1 MTTVTEVIATGVL
14 LGLIY
19 TLAALGLQV
28 SLGVLRVLNLAHGI
42 IVIAGAFFAFDL
54 LHAWHITPLLAVIL
68 ALPVFFLFGLVLDR
82 GLVQR
87 VRRVSEQA
95 VLLGLFGAMI
105 LLQSLAILTWTTDSR
120 SITVSYT
127 NSSVTLAG
135 VTLPADYLVA
145 AAAALVILGI
155 IAAALRFT
163 MAGRAVQALAQ
174 NPEAARVLGVNVD
187 RWASIVFGLSVA
199 VAGMSGVLLAD
210 VFPFSVQ
217 EQSQWLAYAFI
228 VVLVGGT
235 GGIRGAL
242 VGGLVLGLAQSVFN
256 QVLPL
261 QYVDVVV
268 YGLLAA
274 ALIVRG
280 GGLASRRERAL

>member
-1 MTTVTEVIATGVL
+1 MTTVAEVIAVGVL

-28 SLGVLRVLNLAHGI
+28 SLGVLRVLNLAHGVF
-42 IVIAGAFFAFDL
+42 VIAGAFFAFDL
-54 LHAWHITPLLAVIL
+54 LHAWHITPLLAVVV
-68 ALPVFFLFGLVLDR
+68 ALPVFFLLGLVLDR
-82 GLVQR
+82 LLVRR

-105 LLQSLAILTWTTDSR
+105 LLESAAILIWTTDSR
-120 SITVSYT
+120 SITVSYS
-127 NSSVTLAG
+127 NSRVEVAG
-135 VTLPADYLVA
+135 IVLPSDYLVA
-145 AAAALVILGI
+145 AAASLVILGI
-155 IAAALRFT
+155 IAALLRFT

-187 RWASIVFGLSVA
+187 RWASVVFSLSVA

-217 EQSQWLAYAFI
+217 DASQWLAYAFI

-235 GGIRGAL
+235 GGLRGAL
-242 VGGLVLGLAQSVFN
+242 AGGLVLGLAQSLFN

-261 QYVDVVV
+261 QYVNVVV

-274 ALIVRG
+274 ALLVRG
-280 GGLASRRERAL
+280 GGLSSRRERAL

>member
-1 MTTVTEVIATGVL
+1 MTTAAEVIVIGLL

-42 IVIAGAFFAFDL
+42 LVIAGAFFAFDL
-54 LHAWHITPLLAVIL
+54 LHAWHITPLSAVVV

-82 GLVQR
+82 LLVQR

-105 LLQSLAILTWTTDSR
+105 LLQSAAILIWTTDSR
-120 SITVSYT
+120 SITVSYS
-127 NSSVTLAG
+127 NGRLDLGG
-135 VTLPADYLVA
+135 VILPTDYLVA
-145 AAAALVILGI
+145 AAAALVILGV
-155 IAAALRFT
+155 IAALLRFT

-187 RWASIVFGLSVA
+187 RWSSVVFSLSVA

-217 EQSQWLAYAFI
+217 GASQWLAYAFI

-235 GGIRGAL
+235 GGLRGAL
-242 VGGLVLGLAQSVFN
+242 AGGLVLGLAQSVFN

-274 ALIVRG
+274 ALLIRG
-280 GGLASRRERAL
+280 RGLASQRERAL

>member
-1 MTTVTEVIATGVL
+1 MTTVVQVIAIGIL

-19 TLAALGLQV
+19 TLVALGLQV

-68 ALPVFFLFGLVLDR
+68 ALPVFFLLGLALDWVLVR
-82 GLVQR
+82 R
-87 VRRVSEQA
+87 TRRVSEQA
-95 VLLGLFGAMI
+95 VLLGMFGAMI
-105 LLQSLAILTWTTDSR
+105 LLQSLAALIWTTDSR
-120 SITVSYT
+120 SITVSYS
-127 NSSVTLAG
+127 NSRVSLGG
-135 VTLPADYLVA
+135 VILPADYLVA
-145 AAAALVILGI
+145 ASGALVILLV
-155 IAAALRFT
+155 IAGLLRFT

-187 RWASIVFGLSVA
+187 RWASVVFALSA
-199 VAGMSGVLLAD
+199 GVAGMSGVLLAD

-217 EQSQWLAYAFI
+217 DQSQWLAYAFI

-235 GGIRGAL
+235 GRIAGAL
-242 VGGLVLGLAQSVFN
+242 AGGLVLGLAQSVFN

-274 ALIVRG
+274 ALLVRG

>member
-1 MTTVTEVIATGVL
+1 MSTVAEVIAIGVL

-54 LHAWHITPLLAVIL
+54 LHAWHITPLLAVVV

-82 GLVQR
+82 LLVRR

-95 VLLGLFGAMI
+95 ILLGLFGAMI
-105 LLQSLAILTWTTDSR
+105 LLQSVATLIWTTNSR
-120 SITVSYT
+120 SITVSYS
-127 NSSVTLAG
+127 NSRIDLGG
-135 VTLPADYLVA
+135 VILPTDYLVA
-145 AAAALVILGI
+145 AAAALVILGV
-155 IAAALRFT
+155 IAALLRFT

-187 RWASIVFGLSVA
+187 RWGSVVFSLSVA

-210 VFPFSVQ
+210 VFPFSIQ
-217 EQSQWLAYAFI
+217 DASQWLAYAFI

-235 GGIRGAL
+235 GGLRGAL
-242 VGGLVLGLAQSVFN
+242 AGGLVLGLAQSVFN
-256 QVLPL
+256 QLLPL

-274 ALIVRG
+274 ALLVRG
-280 GGLASRRERAL
+280 GGLSSRRERAL

>member
-1 MTTVTEVIATGVL
+1 MTTVGEVIAIGVL

-28 SLGVLRVLNLAHGI
+28 SLGVLRVLNLAHGVI
-42 IVIAGAFFAFDL
+42 IIAGAFFAFDV
-54 LHAWHITPLLAVIL
+54 LHAWHITPLLAVVL
-68 ALPVFFLFGLVLDR
+68 ALPVFFLFGLALNYL
-82 GLVQR
+82 LVQR

-105 LLQSLAILTWTTDSR
+105 LLQSAAILIWTTDSR

-127 NSSVTLAG
+127 NSRVDLGG
-135 VTLPADYLVA
+135 VILPTDYLVA
-145 AAAALVILGI
+145 AAAALVILGVI
-155 IAAALRFT
+155 TGLLHFT

-187 RWASIVFGLSVA
+187 RWASVVFSLSVA

-217 EQSQWLAYAFI
+217 NASQWLAYAFI

-235 GGIRGAL
+235 GGLRGAL
-242 VGGLVLGLAQSVFN
+242 LGGLVLGLAQSVFN

-268 YGLLAA
+268 YGLLAV
-274 ALIVRG
+274 ALLVRG
-280 GGLASRRERAL
+280 GGLSARRERSL

>member
-1 MTTVTEVIATGVL
+1 MTTAGEVIAIGVL

-54 LHAWHITPLLAVIL
+54 LHAWHITPLLAVVA
-68 ALPVFFLFGLVLDR
+68 ALPVFFCVGFLLDR
-82 GLVQR
+82 LLVRR

-105 LLQSLAILTWTTDSR
+105 LLQSVAILIWTTDSR
-120 SITVSYT
+120 SVTVSYS
-127 NSSVTLAG
+127 NSRVSLGG
-135 VTLPADYLVA
+135 VVLPTDYLIA

-155 IAAALRFT
+155 VAALLRFT

-187 RWASIVFGLSVA
+187 RWSSLVFSLSVA

-217 EQSQWLAYAFI
+217 DASQWLAYAFI

-235 GGIRGAL
+235 GGLRGAL
-242 VGGLVLGLAQSVFN
+242 VGGLVLGFAQSLFN
-256 QVLPL
+256 QLLPL

-274 ALIVRG
+274 ALLVRG
-280 GGLASRRERAL
+280 GGLSSRRERAL

>member
-1 MTTVTEVIATGVL
+1 VTTVVQVIAIGIL

-19 TLAALGLQV
+19 TLVALGLQV

-68 ALPVFFLFGLVLDR
+68 ALPVFFLLGLALDWVLVR
-82 GLVQR
+82 R
-87 VRRVSEQA
+87 TRRVSEQA
-95 VLLGLFGAMI
+95 VLLGMFGAMI
-105 LLQSLAILTWTTDSR
+105 LLQSLAALIWTTDSR
-120 SITVSYT
+120 SITVSYS
-127 NSSVTLAG
+127 NSRVSLGG
-135 VTLPADYLVA
+135 VILPADYLVA
-145 AAAALVILGI
+145 ASGALVILLV
-155 IAAALRFT
+155 IAGLLRFT

-187 RWASIVFGLSVA
+187 RWASVVFALSA
-199 VAGMSGVLLAD
+199 GVAGMSGVLLAD

-217 EQSQWLAYAFI
+217 DQSQWLAYAFI

-235 GGIRGAL
+235 GRIAGAL
-242 VGGLVLGLAQSVFN
+242 AGGLVLGLAQSVFN

-274 ALIVRG
+274 ALLVRG

>member
-1 MTTVTEVIATGVL
+1 MTTAGDVVATGIL
-14 LGLIY
+14 LGLVY

-28 SLGVLRVLNLAHGI
+28 SLGVLRVLNLAHGVI
-42 IVIAGAFFAFDL
+42 IVVGAFFAFDL
-54 LHAWHITPLLAVIL
+54 LHAWHVTPLLAAL
-68 ALPVFFLFGLVLDR
+68 AALPVFFVLGLALDWS
-82 GLVQR
+82 LVR
-87 VRRVSEQA
+87 WVRRVSEQA

-105 LLQSLAILTWTTDSR
+105 TLESVATLIWTTNTRSISVSYSDSR
-120 SITVSYT
+120 IS
-127 NSSVTLAG
+127 LGG
-135 VTLPADYLVA
+135 VILPADYLVA
-145 AAAALVILGI
+145 AAAAVVILVV

-187 RWASIVFGLSVA
+187 RWASVVFGLSTA
-199 VAGMSGVLLAD
+199 VAGMSGVLIAD

-217 EQSQWLAYAFI
+217 GQSQWLAYAFI
-228 VVLVGGT
+228 VVLIGGT

-261 QYVDVVV
+261 QDVNVVV

-274 ALIVRG
+274 ALLVRG
-280 GGLASRRERAL
+280 GGLAARRERAL

>member
-1 MTTVTEVIATGVL
+1 MTTVAQVIAIGIL

-19 TLAALGLQV
+19 TLVALGLQV

-54 LHAWHITPLLAVIL
+54 LHAWHITPLLAVVL
-68 ALPVFFLFGLVLDR
+68 ALPVFFVLGLVLDWA
-82 GLVQR
+82 LVR
-87 VRRVSEQA
+87 RTRRVSEQA

-105 LLQSLAILTWTTDSR
+105 LLQSLASLIWTTDSR
-120 SITVSYT
+120 SITVSYS
-127 NSSVTLAG
+127 NSRVSLAG
-135 VTLPADYLVA
+135 VILPADYLVA
-145 AAAALVILGI
+145 AAAALVILLI
-155 IAAALRFT
+155 IAGLLRFT

-187 RWASIVFGLSVA
+187 RWASVVFALSA
-199 VAGMSGVLLAD
+199 GVAGMSGVLLAD

-217 EQSQWLAYAFI
+217 DQSQWLAYAFI

-235 GGIRGAL
+235 GRMAGAL

-274 ALIVRG
+274 ALIARG
-280 GGLASRRERAL
+280 GGLATRRERAL

>member
-1 MTTVTEVIATGVL
+1 MTTVAQVIAIGIL

-19 TLAALGLQV
+19 TLVALGLQV

-54 LHAWHITPLLAVIL
+54 LHAWHITPLLAVVL
-68 ALPVFFLFGLVLDR
+68 ALPMFFVLGLVLDWV
-82 GLVQR
+82 LVR
-87 VRRVSEQA
+87 RTRRVSEQA

-105 LLQSLAILTWTTDSR
+105 LLQSLASLIWTTDSR
-120 SITVSYT
+120 SITVSYS
-127 NSSVTLAG
+127 NSRVSLGG
-135 VTLPADYLVA
+135 VILPADYLVA
-145 AAAALVILGI
+145 AAAALVILLI
-155 IAAALRFT
+155 IAALLRFT

-187 RWASIVFGLSVA
+187 RWASVVFALSA
-199 VAGMSGVLLAD
+199 GVAGMSGVLLAD

-217 EQSQWLAYAFI
+217 DQSQWLAYAFI

-235 GGIRGAL
+235 GRMAGAL

-268 YGLLAA
+268 YGLLAG

-280 GGLASRRERAL
+280 GGLATRRERAL

>member
-1 MTTVTEVIATGVL
+1 MTTVAQVIAIGVL

-19 TLAALGLQV
+19 TLVALGLQV
-28 SLGVLRVLNLAHGI
+28 SLGVLRVLNLAHGV

-54 LHAWHITPLLAVIL
+54 LHAWHITPLLAVIV

-82 GLVQR
+82 LLVRR

-105 LLQSLAILTWTTDSR
+105 LLQSAAILIWTTDSR
-120 SITVSYT
+120 SISVSYS
-127 NSSVTLAG
+127 NSHLNLGG
-135 VTLPADYLVA
+135 VILPTDYLVA

-155 IAAALRFT
+155 IAGLLRFT

-187 RWASIVFGLSVA
+187 RWASVVFSLSVA

-217 EQSQWLAYAFI
+217 AASQWLAYAFI

-235 GGIRGAL
+235 GGLRGAL
-242 VGGLVLGLAQSVFN
+242 AGGLVLGLAQSAFN

-274 ALIVRG
+274 ALLVRG

>member
-1 MTTVTEVIATGVL
+1 MTTAGEVIAIGVL

-68 ALPVFFLFGLVLDR
+68 ALPVFFLFGFLLDR
-82 GLVQR
+82 LLVQR

-105 LLQSLAILTWTTDSR
+105 LLQSLAILLWSTDSR
-120 SITVSYT
+120 SVTVSYS
-127 NSSVTLAG
+127 NSRVSLGG
-135 VTLPADYLVA
+135 VVLPTDYVVA
-145 AAAALVILGI
+145 AAAALVILGV
-155 IAAALRFT
+155 IAALLRFT

-187 RWASIVFGLSVA
+187 RWSSVVFSLSVA

-217 EQSQWLAYAFI
+217 DASQWLAYAFI

-235 GGIRGAL
+235 GGLRGAL
-242 VGGLVLGLAQSVFN
+242 VGGLVLGLAQSAFN
-256 QVLPL
+256 QLLPL

-274 ALIVRG
+274 ALLVRG
-280 GGLASRRERAL
+280 GGLSARRERSL